1 MQGVDKSHSSGII
14 LSCHDILVTKKFWI
28 LPVMS
33 AICMYFGGKKKKP
46 SKVWRQVENHKM
58 ETGVLDEIKA

>member
-1 MQGVDKSHSSGII
+1 MQGEDTNHSSGII
-14 LSCHDILVTKKFWI
+14 LSCHDILVPKIFWI

-33 AICMYFGGKKKKP
+33 AICMYFGGKKKNP

-58 ETGVLDEIKA
+58 ETAVLDEIKA